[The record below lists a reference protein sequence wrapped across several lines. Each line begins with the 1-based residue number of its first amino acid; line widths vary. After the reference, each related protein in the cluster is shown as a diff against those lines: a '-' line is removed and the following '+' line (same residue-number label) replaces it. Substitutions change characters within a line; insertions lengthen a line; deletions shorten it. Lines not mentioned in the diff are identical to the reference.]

1 MGGFLQDWDWD
12 WQENVATIKA
22 GQEIWAVPEHMPCA
36 EHVTESIY
44 CAACLLLHQTKSQS

>member
-1 MGGFLQDWDWD
+1 MGGFLQDWD

-22 GQEIWAVPEHMPCA
+22 GQEHMPCA